1 MKPANIPARKRASKV
16 TCLFVDIGGVLLTNG
31 WDHRARKRA
40 AARFKLDYAGMEV
53 RHQMNFAVLE
63 EGRLTLDEYLYRV
76 VFNEKRPF
84 ARREFRAFMFAQ
96 SKPYSKMLA
105 LVARIKRQYGLK
117 IAVVSNESR
126 ELNAHRI
133 ETFGLTSFVDF
144 FVSSC
149 YVRMRKPDMDIFR
162 LALDITQTP
171 ADEIVYVENTPL
183 FVELAQSLGIRSVLH
198 TDYAS
203 TVRALASFSLRDD
216 EGDRP

>member
-1 MKPANIPARKRASKV
+1 
-16 TCLFVDIGGVLLTNG
+16 
-31 WDHRARKRA
+31 
-40 AARFKLDYAGMEV
+40 
-53 RHQMNFAVLE
+53 
-63 EGRLTLDEYLYRV
+63 
-76 VFNEKRPF
+76 
-84 ARREFRAFMFAQ
+84 
-96 SKPYSKMLA
+96 MLA

-133 ETFGLTSFVDF
+133 ETFSLTSFVDF

-162 LALDITQTP
+162 FALDIAQTP